1 MNLYNID
8 NVFVCPKYISTELS
22 ASDLEKG
29 LNGSENE
36 ADVKDEEEYT
46 EKG

>member
-29 LNGSENE
+29 LIGSEDE
-36 ADVKDEEEYT
+36 ADVKDEEDHT
-46 EKG
+46 KKG